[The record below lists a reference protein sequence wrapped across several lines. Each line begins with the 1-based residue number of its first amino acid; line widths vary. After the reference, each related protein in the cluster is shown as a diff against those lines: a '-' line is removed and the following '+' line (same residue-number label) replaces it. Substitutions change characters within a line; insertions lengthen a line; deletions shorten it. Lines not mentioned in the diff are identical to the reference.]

1 MLTVRQS
8 DTFKDWFSDLRDQN
22 AKRRIAQR
30 LVRVQSGLF
39 GDVKPIGEGVSEL
52 RIDYGP
58 GYRIYF
64 AQRGAELII
73 LLCGGDKGTQ
83 DRDIRTAKAMA
94 KELSED
100 EG

>member
-1 MLTVRQS
+1 M
-8 DTFKDWFSDLRDQN
+8 
-22 AKRRIAQR
+22 
-30 LVRVQSGLF
+30 RVQSGLF

>member
-1 MLTVRQS
+1 M
-8 DTFKDWFSDLRDQN
+8 
-22 AKRRIAQR
+22 
-30 LVRVQSGLF
+30 RVQSGLF
-39 GDVKPIGEGVSEL
+39 GDVKSIGEGVSEL

-64 AQRGAELII
+64 ARRGAELII